1 VALFLGNITMSNQTA
16 SNLPRAAELPDQAK
30 GLPHHTNLETARVML
45 EQTKSLLCVVR
56 GAVGGALDSQL
67 SERDV
72 DGIQVVCDEIES
84 RIDHALDLVG

>member
-1 VALFLGNITMSNQTA
+1 MSNQIVPD
-16 SNLPRAAELPDQAK
+16 LPRAAELPDQAK

-45 EQTKSLLCVVR
+45 EQAKSLLTVAR
-56 GAVGGALDSQL
+56 SAVGGALDSQL

-72 DGIQVVCDEIES
+72 DGIQLVCNEIEA